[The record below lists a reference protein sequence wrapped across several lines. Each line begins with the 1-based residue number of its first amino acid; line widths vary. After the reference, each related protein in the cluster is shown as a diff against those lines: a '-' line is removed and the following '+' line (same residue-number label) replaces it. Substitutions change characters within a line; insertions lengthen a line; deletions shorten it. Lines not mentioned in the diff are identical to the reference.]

1 MKVILFILSL
11 HCKVTR
17 PFLIIS
23 TSAALSVWEREF
35 LHLAPSANLV
45 VYKGNKDV
53 RSSIRALEFY
63 NDDGGILF
71 QILLSSSD
79 VIIEVNSYILQ
90 LRLINDFLETILVFT
105 CSTKVSVIKL
115 LIFFCPCHILM

>member
-11 HCKVTR
+11 NCNVKR

-23 TSAALSVWEREF
+23 TSTSLSVWETEF

-53 RSSIRALEFY
+53 RSGIRALEFY
-63 NDDGGILF
+63 NEDGGILF
-71 QILLSSSD
+71 EILLSTSD
-79 VIIEVNSYILQ
+79 IIVEVYSYI
-90 LRLINDFLETILVFT
+90 
-105 CSTKVSVIKL
+105 
-115 LIFFCPCHILM
+115 

>member
-11 HCKVTR
+11 NCNVKK
-17 PFLIIS
+17 PLLIIS
-23 TSAALSVWEREF
+23 TSTGLSGWETEF

-63 NDDGGILF
+63 NEDGGILF

-79 VIIEVNSYILQ
+79 IIVEVYL
-90 LRLINDFLETILVFT
+90 
-105 CSTKVSVIKL
+105 
-115 LIFFCPCHILM
+115 